1 MCRLY
6 FLFSSSLTFPSQSI
20 YLDPVIPPPEV
31 TNSCTA
37 EFHPG
42 GLDDCQHQHSP
53 VSPLQQGGG
62 ENIGR
67 TDITRACV
75 EVEGGGGLGFGPEQ
89 EKQALVMISLVTLRL
104 NVLKKHIRG
113 LN

>member
-1 MCRLY
+1 M
-6 FLFSSSLTFPSQSI
+6 
-20 YLDPVIPPPEV
+20 

-53 VSPLQQGGG
+53 VSPLQQEGG
-62 ENIGR
+62 ENIER

-75 EVEGGGGLGFGPEQ
+75 EVGGGSWVWTRTRKTGTGDDFTGNLKVKFF
-89 EKQALVMISLVTLRL
+89 EKA
-104 NVLKKHIRG
+104 H
-113 LN
+113 